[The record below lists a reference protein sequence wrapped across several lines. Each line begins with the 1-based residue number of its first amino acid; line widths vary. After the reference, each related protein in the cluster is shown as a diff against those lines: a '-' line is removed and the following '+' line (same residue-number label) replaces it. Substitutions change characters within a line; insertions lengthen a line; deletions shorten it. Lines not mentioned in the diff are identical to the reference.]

1 MEGRGSHSTIFST
14 REEVPPILLIFEEK
28 LMGDWVSQSS
38 RPQAP
43 GRGLEGGRRS
53 GLTPSGSFSRKE
65 QEGRFLEPGKEEP
78 GGVGGVE
85 VVQEERWE
93 EMRGTLCPGGVTFF
107 KKQFPRY

>member
-1 MEGRGSHSTIFST
+1 MFL
-14 REEVPPILLIFEEK
+14 VEK
-28 LMGDWVSQSS
+28 QTGDWVSQSS
-38 RPQAP
+38 RPVTP

-53 GLTPSGSFSRKE
+53 GLTPPGSFSRKE

>member
-1 MEGRGSHSTIFST
+1 MEGFIINIT
-14 REEVPPILLIFEEK
+14 RKEVPPTLFLLEEK
-28 LMGDWVSQSS
+28 LEGDWGSQSS
-38 RPQAP
+38 RPAP
-43 GRGLEGGRRS
+43 TNGLEGGRRS
-53 GLTPSGSFSRKE
+53 GLTPPGSFSRKE
-65 QEGRFLEPGKEEP
+65 QEGRFSEPGKEEP